1 MTRTTITGHGGRPLP
16 DLAPYGFKWKA
27 ARKLLEEQGELWQR
41 QRELGRESIA
51 LEAEIRRLKSER
63 VSERAAALRAGNP
76 EPSEEPIQEAIQRLV
91 QVEEEL
97 QVVKLAS
104 ERSHADLLGIVA
116 THRAEWDAEVKAAG
130 LRVLEEA
137 QGIADALTAKMRQ
150 AEALGG
156 LHEWLE
162 SGGERFGVPAG
173 AAVSIEALVHER
185 RRALGLAE
193 LEAGV
198 IG

>member
-1 MTRTTITGHGGRPLP
+1 MTRTTITGHGGKPLP
-16 DLAPYGFKWKA
+16 DLEPYGFKWKA
-27 ARKLLEEQGELWQR
+27 ARKLIEEQGELWRR

-63 VSERAAALRAGNP
+63 VSERAAALRAGEP
-76 EPSEEPIQEAIQRLV
+76 EPGGEAIEEAQRRLAE
-91 QVEEEL
+91 VEEGR
-97 QVVKLAS
+97 QVVALAS

-116 THRAEWDAEVKAAG
+116 EHREEWDAEVKAAG

-150 AEALGG
+150 AEALGA

-193 LEAGV
+193 LEGGV

>member
-1 MTRTTITGHGGRPLP
+1 MTRTTITGNGRPLP
-16 DLAPYGFKWKA
+16 NLTAFGLKWRS
-27 ARKLLEEQGELWQR
+27 ARKLIEEQGELWQR
-41 QRELGRESIA
+41 QRELGREQVA
-51 LEAEIRRLKSER
+51 LTDEVRRLKDER
-63 VSERAAALRAGNP
+63 LRERAAALRSGSP
-76 EPSEEPIQEAIQRLV
+76 EPSTDAIEEAETRLAA
-91 QVEEEL
+91 VEEEL
-97 QVVKLAS
+97 AVVRLAS
-104 ERSHADLLGIVA
+104 ERSHADLLKAVA
-116 THRAEWDAEVKAAG
+116 EHREEWDAEVKAAG

-137 QGIADALTAKMRQ
+137 QGIADALSAKLRQ

-162 SGGERFGVPAG
+162 SGGERFGIPVG